1 MISNLKDLLLNS
13 KGGIASFNTVDLEMA
28 KGCILAA
35 EELNRPIVMGV
46 ASRHWEV
53 LDGKIFLASLSAMVK
68 EAKVPIALHLDHAKP
83 EQLDIINEAIEGG
96 MTSIMID
103 GSTLPLREN
112 IEVTKRVVE
121 LCHPLGIS
129 VEAELGAIIGDEGV
143 ANLVDA
149 SKSKKYTDPEDAKFF
164 CQETGVDALA
174 IAVGTAHGL
183 YKDTPKLQLDLISE
197 IYSVVGET
205 FLVLHG
211 ATGIPDEAIR
221 GSVKRGIR
229 KINFFSGLL
238 QESMNTV
245 RLVGDGDND
254 YVKLR
259 KAIRETCKNTAKEI
273 IALYKCY

>member
-1 MISNLKDLLLNS
+1 MITNLKNLLLNS

-35 EELNRPIVMGV
+35 EELNRPIVMGL
-46 ASRHWEV
+46 ASRHWEIV
-53 LDGKIFLASLSAMVK
+53 GGKIFLASLSAMVK

-83 EQLDIINEAIEGG
+83 EQLDMIKEAIESG

-103 GSTLPLREN
+103 GSALPLKEN
-112 IEVTKRVVE
+112 IEITKKVVE
-121 LCHPLGIS
+121 LCHPLDIS
-129 VEAELGAIIGDEGV
+129 VEAELGAIAGDEGV
-143 ANLVDA
+143 ANLVD
-149 SKSKKYTDPEDAKFF
+149 SSLTKKYTDPKDAEFF
-164 CQETGVDALA
+164 CKETGVDALA

-221 GSVKRGIR
+221 SSI
-229 KINFFSGLL
+229 
-238 QESMNTV
+238 
-245 RLVGDGDND
+245 
-254 YVKLR
+254 
-259 KAIRETCKNTAKEI
+259 KEELEKSI
-273 IALYKCY
+273 SFPAFYRNQ

>member
-1 MISNLKDLLLNS
+1 MITNLKNLLLNS

-35 EELNRPIVMGV
+35 EELNRPIVMGL
-46 ASRHWEV
+46 ASRHWEIV
-53 LDGKIFLASLSAMVK
+53 GGKIFLASLSAMVK
-68 EAKVPIALHLDHAKP
+68 EAKVPIVLHLDHAKP
-83 EQLDIINEAIEGG
+83 EQLDMIKEAIESG

-103 GSTLPLREN
+103 GSALPLKEN
-112 IEVTKRVVE
+112 IKITKKVVE
-121 LCHPLGIS
+121 LCHPLDIS
-129 VEAELGAIIGDEGV
+129 VEAELGAIAGDEGV
-143 ANLVDA
+143 ANLVD
-149 SKSKKYTDPEDAKFF
+149 SSLTKKYTDPKDAEFF
-164 CQETGVDALA
+164 CKETGVDALA

-221 GSVKRGIR
+221 SSIKRGIR

-245 RLVGDGDND
+245 RLVEDGDND

-259 KAIRETCKNTAKEI
+259 KAIREACKKTAKEI
-273 IALYKCY
+273 ITLYNC

>member
-1 MISNLKDLLLNS
+1 MITNLKNLLLNS

-35 EELNRPIVMGV
+35 EELNRPIVMGL
-46 ASRHWEV
+46 ASRHWEIV
-53 LDGKIFLASLSAMVK
+53 GGKIFLASLSAMVK

-83 EQLDIINEAIEGG
+83 EQLDMIKEAIESG

-103 GSTLPLREN
+103 GSALPLKEN
-112 IEVTKRVVE
+112 IKITKKVVE
-121 LCHPLGIS
+121 LCHPLDIS
-129 VEAELGAIIGDEGV
+129 VEAELGAIAGDEGV
-143 ANLVDA
+143 ANLVD
-149 SKSKKYTDPEDAKFF
+149 SSLTKKYTDSKDAEFF
-164 CQETGVDALA
+164 CKETGVDALA

-221 GSVKRGIR
+221 SSIKRGIR

-245 RLVGDGDND
+245 RLVEDGDND

-259 KAIRETCKNTAKEI
+259 KAIREACKKTAKEI
-273 IALYKCY
+273 ITLYNC